1 MEDEG
6 LIDKITRSFSVEL
19 PVVQTMDDYLDNILP
34 LIRPWSE
41 DLYEEDY
48 YMNIRFLEVRDDEHF
63 HETILYIFRPK
74 GELMVVRDGDISGA
88 RWKTLPNSNTMI
100 LDAGNRSELYDLAFM
115 NSDFFILRKHGD
127 QARKGMR
134 KYFVLGRESLVGRLE
149 WRDMMELM
157 FSLYRSNSSV
167 IVYVAILVVVC
178 GGYYYFFDFVNFHFL
193 SRKIGFL
200 LKVPP
205 LKFQ

>member
-1 MEDEG
+1 VEDES
-6 LIDKITRSFSVEL
+6 LVDKVTRSFSVEM
-19 PVVQTMDDYLDNILP
+19 PMSNSMDDYLDNILP

-48 YMNIRFLEVRDDEHF
+48 YLNTRFLEVRDDEHF

-74 GELMVVRDGDISGA
+74 GELMVVRDGDINTA

-100 LDAGNRSELYDLAFM
+100 LDQGNRSELFDLAFM

-127 QARKGMR
+127 QSRKGMR
-134 KYFVLGRESLVGRLE
+134 KYFVLGRERLVARLE

-157 FSLYRSNSSV
+157 FNLYRSNSSV
-167 IVYVAILVVVC
+167 IVYVAVLVVIVAAVII
-178 GGYYYFFDFVNFHFL
+178 FSFL
-193 SRKIGFL
+193 
-200 LKVPP
+200 
-205 LKFQ
+205 

>member
-6 LIDKITRSFSVEL
+6 LIDKITRSCSVEM

-41 DLYEEDY
+41 DLYEEEY
-48 YMNIRFLEVRDDEHF
+48 YMNTRFLEVRDDEHF

-127 QARKGMR
+127 QSRKGMR
-134 KYFVLGRESLVGRLE
+134 RYFVLGRERLVARLE

-157 FSLYRSNSSV
+157 FNLYRGNSSV
-167 IVYVAILVVVC
+167 IVYVAVLVVIVAAVII
-178 GGYYYFFDFVNFHFL
+178 FSIL
-193 SRKIGFL
+193 
-200 LKVPP
+200 
-205 LKFQ
+205 

>member
-1 MEDEG
+1 MEDEA
-6 LIDKITRSFSVEL
+6 LFDKISRSFSVEM
-19 PVVQTMDDYLDNILP
+19 PVVKTMDDYLDNILP

-41 DLYEEDY
+41 DLYEEEY
-48 YMNIRFLEVRDDEHF
+48 YLNTRFLEVRDDEHF

-74 GELMVVRDGDISGA
+74 GELMVVRDGDINGA

-100 LDAGNRSELYDLAFM
+100 LDQGNRSELYDLAFM

-127 QARKGMR
+127 QSRKGMR

-157 FSLYRSNSSV
+157 FNLYRSNSNV
-167 IVYVAILVVVC
+167 IVYVAVLVVIVAAIIL
-178 GGYYYFFDFVNFHFL
+178 FSIL
-193 SRKIGFL
+193 
-200 LKVPP
+200 
-205 LKFQ
+205 

>member
-19 PVVQTMDDYLDNILP
+19 PIVKTMDDYLDNILP

-48 YMNIRFLEVRDDEHF
+48 YMNVRFLEVRDDEHF
-63 HETILYIFRPK
+63 HETILYIFQPK
-74 GELMVVRDGDISGA
+74 GDLMVVRDGDISGA
-88 RWKTLPNSNTMI
+88 RWRTLPNSNTMI
-100 LDAGNRSELYDLAFM
+100 LEASNRKELYDLAFM
-115 NSDFFILRKHGD
+115 NADFFILRKHGD

-134 KYFVLGRESLVGRLE
+134 KYFVLGRESLVRNLE

-157 FSLYRSNSSV
+157 FNLYRSNSSV
-167 IVYVAILVVVC
+167 IVYVAVLVVIVAAIIL
-178 GGYYYFFDFVNFHFL
+178 FSIL
-193 SRKIGFL
+193 
-200 LKVPP
+200 
-205 LKFQ
+205 